1 MPAALNHRPTRAPAG
16 WRGGFAVVLGWLL
29 TAGLGLSG
37 CASTELPSAAPDRA
51 VETAVPLPNPAQE
64 SKPRP
69 AGPTEPVAVASAP
82 ESAPAFVETGPT
94 PAADPAPSVASDAVT
109 PPEAVSSDAEEDVL
123 IARGLASWYGGKFH
137 GRRTA
142 SGERYDMHALT
153 AAHKTLPFGTRLRVR
168 SVHTGKEV
176 VVRINDRGPYKHQ
189 RIIDL
194 SRAAMVALGTLE
206 RGVTEVELLRE

>member
-1 MPAALNHRPTRAPAG
+1 MPHSPHPPNRRSPVPGHVPAVLALALAL
-16 WRGGFAVVLGWLL
+16 A
-29 TAGLGLSG
+29 G
-37 CASTELPSAAPDRA
+37 CAVSAQAPVISPSAALPSGA
-51 VETAVPLPNPAQE
+51 VLADAGQPRDTAAPLADVSAAPVPPPLAEAPLPAATVHIAPLDGVAPQGGLAAPPKPA
-64 SKPRP
+64 
-69 AGPTEPVAVASAP
+69 T
-82 ESAPAFVETGPT
+82 APADG
-94 PAADPAPSVASDAVT
+94 
-109 PPEAVSSDAEEDVL
+109 L
-123 IARGLASWYGGKFH
+123 LARGMASWYGPRFH

-153 AAHKTLPFGTRLRVR
+153 AAHKTLPFGARVRVR

-194 SRAAMVALGTLE
+194 SRGAVVALGVLD

>member
-1 MPAALNHRPTRAPAG
+1 MRDTSRHTVRSRPLPSTALALLAFALAGCVVPPKSDVPSRAATVPVNPTH
-16 WRGGFAVVLGWLL
+16 AVKTQPPKAEVN
-29 TAGLGLSG
+29 TRTIA
-37 CASTELPSAAPDRA
+37 SAAPATA
-51 VETAVPLPNPAQE
+51 VEARAPLGEPLVLMAPLD
-64 SKPRP
+64 
-69 AGPTEPVAVASAP
+69 AGEASA
-82 ESAPAFVETGPT
+82 
-94 PAADPAPSVASDAVT
+94 AAEVAAAVQM
-109 PPEAVSSDAEEDVL
+109 PRKGKPLAQ
-123 IARGLASWYGGKFH
+123 GMASWYGPRFH

-176 VVRINDRGPYKHQ
+176 VVRVNDRGPYKQQ

>member
-1 MPAALNHRPTRAPAG
+1 MRDTSRHTVRTRP
-16 WRGGFAVVLGWLL
+16 
-29 TAGLGLSG
+29 
-37 CASTELPSAAPDRA
+37 LPSAALA
-51 VETAVPLPNPAQE
+51 LLAFALAGCAVPPKSAVPSRAATVPVNPTYAVKTQPPKAE
-64 SKPRP
+64 VNTREIASVAP
-69 AGPTEPVAVASAP
+69 ATPVEPQAPLGEPLVSIAPLDAGEASA
-82 ESAPAFVETGPT
+82 
-94 PAADPAPSVASDAVT
+94 AADAAAAVQM
-109 PPEAVSSDAEEDVL
+109 PRKGKPLAQ
-123 IARGLASWYGGKFH
+123 GKASWYGPRFH

-142 SGERYDMHALT
+142 NGERYDMHALT

>member
-1 MPAALNHRPTRAPAG
+1 M
-16 WRGGFAVVLGWLL
+16 
-29 TAGLGLSG
+29 
-37 CASTELPSAAPDRA
+37 
-51 VETAVPLPNPAQE
+51 
-64 SKPRP
+64 
-69 AGPTEPVAVASAP
+69 
-82 ESAPAFVETGPT
+82 
-94 PAADPAPSVASDAVT
+94 
-109 PPEAVSSDAEEDVL
+109 
-123 IARGLASWYGGKFH
+123 ASWYGPRFH

-153 AAHKTLPFGTRLRVR
+153 AAHKTLPFGARVRVR

-194 SRAAMVALGTLE
+194 SRGAVVALGVLD

>member
-1 MPAALNHRPTRAPAG
+1 M
-16 WRGGFAVVLGWLL
+16 
-29 TAGLGLSG
+29 
-37 CASTELPSAAPDRA
+37 
-51 VETAVPLPNPAQE
+51 
-64 SKPRP
+64 
-69 AGPTEPVAVASAP
+69 
-82 ESAPAFVETGPT
+82 
-94 PAADPAPSVASDAVT
+94 
-109 PPEAVSSDAEEDVL
+109 VL
-123 IARGLASWYGGKFH
+123 IAPLDAAEPAPVSAATEERTAPRAGTPLARGKASWYGPRFH

-142 SGERYDMHALT
+142 NGERYDMHALT
-153 AAHKTLPFGTRLRVR
+153 AAHRTLPFGTKLRVR

>member
-1 MPAALNHRPTRAPAG
+1 MPRSPRQPTR
-16 WRGGFAVVLGWLL
+16 R
-29 TAGLGLSG
+29 
-37 CASTELPSAAPDRA
+37 
-51 VETAVPLPNPAQE
+51 
-64 SKPRP
+64 RP
-69 AGPTEPVAVASAP
+69 GSR
-82 ESAPAFVETGPT
+82 SAPALLALALAGCAVPNRLPVRTQT
-94 PAADPAPSVASDAVT
+94 VPAPHGVAPAEAASPADRPRAPGGALARPVLPPSAT
-109 PPEAVSSDAEEDVL
+109 APPLPEATVRIGPLDADGPSAEGGVPPAPGHPPADRVL
-123 IARGLASWYGGKFH
+123 ARGMASWYGPQFH

-153 AAHKTLPFGTRLRVR
+153 AAHKTLPFGARVRVR

-194 SRAAMVALGTLE
+194 SRGAVVALGVLD

>member
-1 MPAALNHRPTRAPAG
+1 M
-16 WRGGFAVVLGWLL
+16 
-29 TAGLGLSG
+29 
-37 CASTELPSAAPDRA
+37 
-51 VETAVPLPNPAQE
+51 
-64 SKPRP
+64 
-69 AGPTEPVAVASAP
+69 
-82 ESAPAFVETGPT
+82 
-94 PAADPAPSVASDAVT
+94 
-109 PPEAVSSDAEEDVL
+109 VL
-123 IARGLASWYGGKFH
+123 IAPLDAAEPAPLIAATDDRTATRVGTPLARGKASWYGPRFH

-142 SGERYDMHALT
+142 NGERYDMHAFT

>member
-1 MPAALNHRPTRAPAG
+1 LLAFALAGCAVPHKTPAPAAKATTAPRAPLSAAPSG
-16 WRGGFAVVLGWLL
+16 PEPVV
-29 TAGLGLSG
+29 
-37 CASTELPSAAPDRA
+37 PSAA
-51 VETAVPLPNPAQE
+51 TA
-64 SKPRP
+64 
-69 AGPTEPVAVASAP
+69 ASANQ
-82 ESAPAFVETGPT
+82 AK
-94 PAADPAPSVASDAVT
+94 PAPLGESV
-109 PPEAVSSDAEEDVL
+109 VL
-123 IARGLASWYGGKFH
+123 IAPLKGGDVITAADAETMAPVAQPGKPGKPLAKGMASWYGPGFH

-153 AAHKTLPFGTRLRVR
+153 AAHKTLPFGTKVRVR

-194 SRAAMVALGTLE
+194 SQAAMVALGLMG

>member
-1 MPAALNHRPTRAPAG
+1 MLQTFRPTLRTQPRSRTALAML
-16 WRGGFAVVLGWLL
+16 AVAL
-29 TAGLGLSG
+29 AG
-37 CASTELPSAAPDRA
+37 CAAPQLATAPMRA
-51 VETAVPLPNPAQE
+51 VTV
-64 SKPRP
+64 S
-69 AGPTEPVAVASAP
+69 
-82 ESAPAFVETGPT
+82 GPT
-94 PAADPAPSVASDAVT
+94 PNPSSTSQSTTAVSPTREPLQSTPAPAPT
-109 PPEAVSSDAEEDVL
+109 QPREAMVL
-123 IARGLASWYGGKFH
+123 IAPLDAAEPAPVTAATEDRTALKAGAPLARGKASWYGPRFH

-142 SGERYDMHALT
+142 NGERYDMHAFT
-153 AAHKTLPFGTRLRVR
+153 AAHKTLPFGTKLRVR

>member
-1 MPAALNHRPTRAPAG
+1 MLQTSRHRVHTQPRSRTALAMLAVALAGCAAPQLATAPTRA
-16 WRGGFAVVLGWLL
+16 VTV
-29 TAGLGLSG
+29 S
-37 CASTELPSAAPDRA
+37 
-51 VETAVPLPNPAQE
+51 
-64 SKPRP
+64 
-69 AGPTEPVAVASAP
+69 
-82 ESAPAFVETGPT
+82 GPT
-94 PAADPAPSVASDAVT
+94 PNPPSASQPPAAASPTRESAQSTPAPAPT
-109 PPEAVSSDAEEDVL
+109 QPGEAMVL
-123 IARGLASWYGGKFH
+123 IAPLDAAEPAPLVAATDDRTAARSGTPLARGKASWYGPRFH

-142 SGERYDMHALT
+142 NGERYDMHALT